1 LDEGDIVIVVGVG
14 CGPGMLT
21 EEAIDRIAK
30 ATRIYGSKR
39 AVAIV
44 RRHIPSGAEVG
55 LLTDYSNLSSLP
67 ADSVLLSTGDPMLAG
82 LGHLGSEVVPGISS
96 MQLAFSRLRLPLT
109 LGVVVDA
116 HGRDHA
122 EAITEAVEALDRGK
136 VPFLLTD
143 PSFDVEAMADMMLE
157 RHSDAT
163 IALCERLGYP
173 DETITF
179 GRPSCPPKG
188 SSELTV
194 IVIIKG
200 RMQ

>member
-1 LDEGDIVIVVGVG
+1 MIVVGVG

-21 EEAIDRIAK
+21 EEAIDRITN

-39 AVAIV
+39 AVDIV
-44 RRHIPSGAEVG
+44 QRFIPSDAEVG

-67 ADSVLLSTGDPMLAG
+67 VDSVLLSTGDPMLAG

-96 MQLAFSRLRLPLT
+96 MQLAFSRLRLPMT

-116 HGRDHA
+116 HGKGHA
-122 EAITEAVEALDRGK
+122 EAILEAMEALDRGK

-143 PSFDVEAMADMMLE
+143 PSFDVEAMAGMMLE
-157 RHSDAT
+157 RDSDDT

-179 GRPSCPPKG
+179 GQASCPPKG
-188 SSELTV
+188 SSELMV
-194 IVIIKG
+194 IVLIRG
-200 RMQ
+200 RTQ